1 MTFFVENIYLSR
13 KMVIKFMQKW
23 KTKQTNK
30 QPKNKQTKK
39 KANKQTNKKQAK
51 INQQKHGMYW
61 KSAKTLIRVI

>member
-1 MTFFVENIYLSR
+1 MIFFVENIYLNR
-13 KMVIKFMQKW
+13 KIVIKLMQKW

-30 QPKNKQTKK
+30 QPK
-39 KANKQTNKKQAK
+39 NKQTNKKQAK

>member
-1 MTFFVENIYLSR
+1 
-13 KMVIKFMQKW
+13 MQKW